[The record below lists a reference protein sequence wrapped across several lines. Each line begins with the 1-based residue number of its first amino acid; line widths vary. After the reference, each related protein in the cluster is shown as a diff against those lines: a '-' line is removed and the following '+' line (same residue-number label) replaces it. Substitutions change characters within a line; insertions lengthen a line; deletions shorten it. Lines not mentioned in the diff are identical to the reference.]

1 MCLEPPYPYV
11 PMDFT
16 LDLHNNEQ
24 QFIAAL
30 VKGDRTAQ
38 KVLYETHY
46 GQLMSVC
53 QRYAGSED
61 EAMDLLHESFIKIF
75 KKIGRYESGTALLA
89 WMRRITVNTAI
100 DQYRRNVRRRTED
113 LDQAYT
119 LSSDAPDVFAQFG
132 AREILAAVQ
141 KLPPTYR
148 TIFNLYVVEGYSH
161 REIGEQLKINESTS
175 RSNLVKARG
184 KLQKVLTVPGR

>member
-1 MCLEPPYPYV
+1 
-11 PMDFT
+11 MDFT
-16 LDLHNNEQ
+16 INLQDNEK
-24 QFIAAL
+24 QFVAAL
-30 VKGDRTAQ
+30 MRGDRGAQ
-38 KVLYETHY
+38 KVLYETYY
-46 GQLMSVC
+46 GPLMSIC

-100 DQYRRNVRRRTED
+100 DQYRRNARRRTED
-113 LDQAYT
+113 LDQAYS

-161 REIGEQLKINESTS
+161 REIGEQLQITESTS

-184 KLQKVLTVPGR
+184 KLQKVLTSPGR

>member
-1 MCLEPPYPYV
+1 
-11 PMDFT
+11 MDFT

-30 VKGDRTAQ
+30 VKGDRAAQ
-38 KVLYETHY
+38 KVLYETYY

-113 LDQAYT
+113 IDQAYS
-119 LSSDAPDVFAQFG
+119 LSSDAPDVFARFG

-148 TIFNLYVVEGYSH
+148 TIFNLYIVEGYSH
-161 REIGEQLKINESTS
+161 REIAEQLQITESTS

-184 KLQKVLTVPGR
+184 KLQKVLTAPGR

>member
-1 MCLEPPYPYV
+1 
-11 PMDFT
+11 MDYT
-16 LDLHNNEQ
+16 LTIHQNEQ

-30 VKGDRTAQ
+30 ARGNREAQ
-38 KVLYETHY
+38 RLLYEEYY
-46 GQLMSVC
+46 GTLMSIC

-75 KKIGRYESGTALLA
+75 KKISHYESGTALVA

-100 DQYRRNVRRRTED
+100 DQYRRNGRRRTED
-113 LDQAYT
+113 LDKAYNVST
-119 LSSDAPDVFAQFG
+119 DAPDIFAQFG

-141 KLPPTYR
+141 QLPPTYR

-161 REIGEQLKINESTS
+161 REIGEQLQITESTS

-184 KLQKVLTVPGR
+184 KLQKMLTSLGR

>member
-1 MCLEPPYPYV
+1 
-11 PMDFT
+11 MDYAVT
-16 LDLHNNEQ
+16 LRQNEQ
-24 QFIAAL
+24 QFVAAL
-30 VKGDRTAQ
+30 IRGDRQAQ
-38 KVLYETHY
+38 RVLYEEHY
-46 GQLMSVC
+46 GPLMSVC

-75 KKIGRYESGTALLA
+75 QKIGRYESGTALLA

-113 LDQAYT
+113 IDTAYGI
-119 LSSDAPDVFAQFG
+119 SSDAPDVFAQFG

-141 KLPPTYR
+141 QLPPTYR

-161 REIGEQLKINESTS
+161 KEIGAQLEITDSTS

-184 KLQKVLTVPGR
+184 KLQKMLTAPGR

>member
-1 MCLEPPYPYV
+1 
-11 PMDFT
+11 MDFSLT
-16 LDLHNNEQ
+16 LHHDEK

-30 VKGDRTAQ
+30 VAGNRQAQ

-46 GQLMSVC
+46 GALMSIC

-75 KKIGRYESGTALLA
+75 RKIGRYESGTALLA

-100 DQYRRNVRRRTED
+100 DQYRRNARRRTED
-113 LDQAYT
+113 LDQAYH

-132 AREILAAVQ
+132 AREILRAVQ
-141 KLPPTYR
+141 QLPPTYR
-148 TIFNLYVVEGYSH
+148 TIFNLYVIEGYSH
-161 REIGEQLKINESTS
+161 REIGERLQITESTS

-184 KLQKVLTVPGR
+184 KLQKVLTAPGR

>member
-1 MCLEPPYPYV
+1 
-11 PMDFT
+11 MDLT
-16 LDLHNNEQ
+16 LDLHNDEQ

-30 VKGDRTAQ
+30 MKGDRAAQ
-38 KVLYETHY
+38 KVLYETYY

-75 KKIGRYESGTALLA
+75 KKIGKYESGTALLA

-100 DQYRRNVRRRTED
+100 DQYRRNARRRTED
-113 LDQAYT
+113 IDQAYS

-161 REIGEQLKINESTS
+161 REIGERLTITESTS

-184 KLQKVLTVPGR
+184 KLQKVLTAPGR

>member
-1 MCLEPPYPYV
+1 
-11 PMDFT
+11 MDLT

-30 VKGDRTAQ
+30 VKGDRAAQ
-38 KVLYETHY
+38 KVLYETYY

-100 DQYRRNVRRRTED
+100 DQYRRNARRRTED
-113 LDQAYT
+113 LDNAYA

-161 REIGEQLKINESTS
+161 REIGEQLKITESTS

-184 KLQKVLTVPGR
+184 KLQKVLTAPGR

>member
-1 MCLEPPYPYV
+1 
-11 PMDFT
+11 MDYAIA
-16 LDLHNNEQ
+16 LHNNEQ
-24 QFIAAL
+24 QFVAAL
-30 VKGDRTAQ
+30 ARGDRSAQ
-38 KVLYETHY
+38 KVLYETYY

-100 DQYRRNVRRRTED
+100 DQYRRNARRRTEN
-113 LDQAYT
+113 LEQAYS

-132 AREILAAVQ
+132 AREILSAVQ
-141 KLPPTYR
+141 QLPPTYR

-161 REIGEQLKINESTS
+161 REIGEQLQITESTS

-184 KLQKVLTVPGR
+184 KLQKVLTALGR

>member
-1 MCLEPPYPYV
+1 
-11 PMDFT
+11 MDHS
-16 LDLHNNEQ
+16 LSLHHNEE
-24 QFIAAL
+24 QFVAAL
-30 VKGDRTAQ
+30 VRGNREAQ
-38 KVLYETHY
+38 RMLYEEYY
-46 GQLMSVC
+46 GPLMSIC
-53 QRYAGSED
+53 HRYAGSED

-113 LDQAYT
+113 LDKAYQV
-119 LSSDAPDVFAQFG
+119 SSDAPDVFARFG
-132 AREILAAVQ
+132 AQEILAAVQ

-161 REIGEQLKINESTS
+161 REIGEQLQITESTS

-184 KLQKVLTVPGR
+184 KLQKALIARGR

>member
-1 MCLEPPYPYV
+1 
-11 PMDFT
+11 MDVT
-16 LDLHNNEQ
+16 LNLPENEK
-24 QFIAAL
+24 QFVAAL
-30 VKGDRTAQ
+30 IRGDRAAQ
-38 KVLYETHY
+38 KVLYETYY
-46 GQLMSVC
+46 GPLMSVC

-75 KKIGRYESGTALLA
+75 RKIGRYESGTALLA
-89 WMRRITVNTAI
+89 WMRRLTVNTAI
-100 DQYRRNVRRRTED
+100 DQYRRNARRRTED
-113 LDQAYT
+113 LDQAYN

-141 KLPPTYR
+141 RLSPTYR

-161 REIGEQLKINESTS
+161 REIGEQLQITESTS

-184 KLQKVLTVPGR
+184 KLQKVLTAPGR

>member
-1 MCLEPPYPYV
+1 
-11 PMDFT
+11 MDVT
-16 LDLHNNEQ
+16 LNLPENEK
-24 QFIAAL
+24 QFVAAL
-30 VKGDRTAQ
+30 IRGDRAAQ
-38 KVLYETHY
+38 KVLYETYY
-46 GQLMSVC
+46 GPLMSVC

-75 KKIGRYESGTALLA
+75 RKIGRYESGTALLA
-89 WMRRITVNTAI
+89 WMRRLTVNTAI
-100 DQYRRNVRRRTED
+100 DQYRRNARRRTED
-113 LDQAYT
+113 LDQAYN

-141 KLPPTYR
+141 RLSPTYR

-161 REIGEQLKINESTS
+161 REISERLQITESTS

-184 KLQKVLTVPGR
+184 KLQKVLTAPGR

>member
-1 MCLEPPYPYV
+1 
-11 PMDFT
+11 MDHS
-16 LDLHNNEQ
+16 LSLHQNEE
-24 QFIAAL
+24 QFVAAL
-30 VKGDRTAQ
+30 VRGNREAQ
-38 KVLYETHY
+38 RLLYEEYY
-46 GQLMSVC
+46 GPLMSVC
-53 QRYAGSED
+53 QRYAGTED

-113 LDQAYT
+113 IDKAYHV
-119 LSSDAPDVFAQFG
+119 SSDAPDVFASFG
-132 AREILAAVQ
+132 AREILSAVQ

-161 REIGEQLKINESTS
+161 REIGEQLQITESTS

-184 KLQKVLTVPGR
+184 KLQKALTTPGR